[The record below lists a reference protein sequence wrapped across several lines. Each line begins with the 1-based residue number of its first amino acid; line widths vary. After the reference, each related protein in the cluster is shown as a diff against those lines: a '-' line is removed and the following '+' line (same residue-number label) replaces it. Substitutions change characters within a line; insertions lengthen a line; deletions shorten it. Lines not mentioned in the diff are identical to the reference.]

1 MLRWTFNILLGGFL
15 LATIAAT
22 AVIWYVLPGLPPVN
36 ALRDMR
42 LQVPMRVYT
51 HDGVLIG
58 EFGEKRRIPVK
69 LSEVPDIVIKA
80 FLDAEDDRFYQ
91 HPGVDWQ
98 GIIRATVSELK
109 KGDRS
114 QGGSTITQQIARA
127 YFLTPEKTYVRKL
140 REILLALRIE
150 RELSKDEILTLY
162 LNTIF
167 LGQRAYGIGA
177 AADVYYGKSLL
188 DLSLAETAT
197 IAGLPPAPSAYN
209 PVASAKEA
217 GKRRAYVLRRLLENG
232 HITRAQYDEASAAPV
247 EGSIHSSRLEAEAP
261 EVAELARLQIATKY
275 GEEAAITGGYRVYTS
290 IDSKLQAT
298 ATQSLRQALL
308 EYDRRHGYRGAERHV
323 ELTANADAAQ
333 WTAALHS
340 MVPIG
345 GLLPAIVTAVDTQQI
360 QVFSTSVGTAP
371 IDWRGLSWAAPYVD
385 RDTRGPAPKK
395 AADIVRVGDIVRIRA
410 LTDPDKDETAADKKA
425 TTATAKSEP
434 AWALAQTPVV
444 QGALVSMDP
453 NTGAIQ
459 SLVGGFDFSQSK
471 FNRVTQAFRQPGS
484 NFKPFLYSASLEAGF
499 TPASLINDAPLVFDT
514 PAGVDPVWRPE
525 NFSGEY
531 RGPTRLREA
540 LSASRNLVSI
550 RLLNAVGIE
559 YVADYAKR
567 FGFVDERLPHDLSLA
582 LGTGVATPLE
592 IARGYAVFANGGFRI
607 DPYLIEKVE
616 TPEGAVVMQANP
628 ATVCRQCEASSA
640 LTTNTTATPVAPPAK
655 IAPRVITAD
664 NAWMMNS
671 MMQDVIKVG
680 TARRALVLNRR
691 DLAGKTGTTNDQKDA
706 WFSGFNSKV
715 ITTVWVGFDQ
725 TQPLGKDETGARA
738 ALPMW
743 IDYMG
748 AALKGME
755 ESTLPQ
761 PADLVTVRI
770 DPKTGKVAT
779 PAESDAVFETFRS
792 NEAPTRSTEDADL
805 GGVGDGAAA
814 GAPEQL
820 F

>member
-1 MLRWTFNILLGGFL
+1 MLRWAFNILLGSFL
-15 LATIAAT
+15 LATMAAT
-22 AVIWYVLPGLPPVN
+22 AVVWYVLPGLPPVS

-98 GIIRATVSELK
+98 GIIRATASELK

-127 YFLTPEKTYVRKL
+127 YFLTPEKTYTRKL
-140 REILLALRIE
+140 KEILLALRIE
-150 RELSKDEILTLY
+150 HELSKDEILTLY

-177 AADVYYGKSLL
+177 AADVYYGKSLSEL
-188 DLSLAETAT
+188 TLAEAAT
-197 IAGLPPAPSAYN
+197 IAGIPPAPSAYN
-209 PVASAKEA
+209 PVSSTKEA

-247 EGSIHSSRLEAEAP
+247 EGSIHNSRLEAEAP

-290 IDSKLQAT
+290 IDSKLQAA
-298 ATQSLRQALL
+298 ATQSLRRALL

-323 ELTANADAAQ
+323 ELAANADIGQ
-333 WTAALHS
+333 WTAALHGTLA
-340 MVPIG
+340 IG
-345 GLLPAIVTAVDTQQI
+345 GLVPAIVIAVDSQQI
-360 QVFSTSVGTAP
+360 QVYSTAVGTVS
-371 IDWRGLSWAAPYVD
+371 IGWRGLSWAAPYID
-385 RDTRGPAPKK
+385 RDTRGSAPKK
-395 AADIVRVGDIVRIRA
+395 AADIVRVGDVVRIRM
-410 LTDPDKDETAADKKA
+410 LTEADKDETADKKS
-425 TTATAKSEP
+425 TSTAGESAP
-434 AWALAQTPVV
+434 VWALAQTPVV

-559 YVADYAKR
+559 YVAGYAKR

-607 DPYLIEKVE
+607 DPYLIERVE

-640 LTTNTTATPVAPPAK
+640 LTTESSAAVTPPAK
-655 IAPRVITAD
+655 TAPRVITAD

-680 TARRALVLNRR
+680 TARRALVLNRH
-691 DLAGKTGTTNDQKDA
+691 DIAGKTGTTNDQKDA

-748 AALKGME
+748 VALKGME

-770 DPKTGKVAT
+770 DPKTGKVAA

-792 NEAPTRSTEDADL
+792 NEAPTRTTEDADL
-805 GGVGDGAAA
+805 GGVGDGATA